1 MYLAAVAHAAIGRQV
16 PETGLALPSAGHL
29 LGSLL
34 EAGTE
39 AQVVTDGVLPA
50 VRSSLKE
57 GEVLSRAKYS
67 ILIKPI

>member
-1 MYLAAVAHAAIGRQV
+1 MLKLKRSTSLTWIFHASRQLFDGIVREHLYLGAVAHAPIGRQM

-39 AQVVTDGVLPA
+39 A
-50 VRSSLKE
+50 
-57 GEVLSRAKYS
+57 
-67 ILIKPI
+67 